1 MFESMDEIIK
11 CNDSNERL
19 VMSVSC
25 LILMESIVNIK
36 IQLTPENEQKLFI

>member
-11 CNDSNERL
+11 SNDSNERL
-19 VMSVSC
+19 EGFLFDPDRVS
-25 LILMESIVNIK
+25 IK